1 MINNETCQGSCR
13 CLHWTC
19 CKTERSSR
27 QKGISFV
34 RGSGLLLM
42 NSLSLFSHHIPC
54 AAVIIEEVNFSLIIT
69 KTYSHLV
76 QSQAFLISGPF
87 IAIFASIL
95 IYFKTVFC
103 IYHLIYI
110 LYILY
115 IVCNLK
121 N

>member
-1 MINNETCQGSCR
+1 MKPARGAAAASTGPAA
-13 CLHWTC
+13 
-19 CKTERSSR
+19 K
-27 QKGISFV
+27 QKEAVGKKVFHLLG
-34 RGSGLLLM
+34 GSGLLLM
-42 NSLSLFSHHIPC
+42 NSLSLFSHPIPC

-103 IYHLIYI
+103 IYHFDL
-110 LYILY
+110 
-115 IVCNLK
+115 
-121 N
+121 